1 MLHFRVSST
10 TLSAPSNGVFMIQK
24 FFYPVINYSGFCP
37 SYINRPCC
45 SNKMESIL
53 SAHEIGEGLPVLII
67 HGWKMEARVEE
78 LDFEP
83 IFSTIP
89 GLRRIYVDLP
99 GMGTTPA
106 KNVKDLDDI
115 YLRLVQFIDSRLGKS
130 RFLLVGSSCG
140 GYLARAIAQKYSN
153 QVDGLLL
160 RVPLI
165 EPKDSM
171 RDLDA
176 FKPLVANE
184 QLMSDMSA
192 EDKTLL
198 GDVLVQTPAYVKT
211 LKAKYDEVYL
221 PAEKKAD
228 SQVLDPIRADPHRY
242 QLSFSVDNEGAK
254 FFAPTLI
261 ICGRQDES
269 VGYRDSLRLLE
280 LYPRSTYVVLDRGT
294 HGLPIDETSVFEA
307 LVRDWIN
314 RVNEW
319 RGRTDRE
326 V

>member
-1 MLHFRVSST
+1 
-10 TLSAPSNGVFMIQK
+10 
-24 FFYPVINYSGFCP
+24 
-37 SYINRPCC
+37 
-45 SNKMESIL
+45 MESIL
-53 SAHEIGEGLPVLII
+53 SSHEIGEGLPVLII
-67 HGWKMEARVEE
+67 HGWQMEGRVEE

-83 IFSTIP
+83 IFNKVP

-106 KNVKDLDDI
+106 NNVKDLDDI

-140 GYLARAIAQKYSN
+140 GYLARAIAQKYIE

-176 FKPLVANE
+176 FKPLVVNE
-184 QLMSDMSA
+184 QIMSNLSA
-192 EDKTLL
+192 EDRTLL
-198 GDVLVQTPAYVKT
+198 GNILVQTPPYVKT
-211 LKAKYDEVYL
+211 LKAKYEEVFL
-221 PAEKKAD
+221 PAEKAAD
-228 SQVLDPIRADPHRY
+228 NKVLDPIRADPHRY
-242 QLSFSVDNEGAK
+242 QLSFSLDNENAK
-254 FFAPTLI
+254 FFAPTLVV
-261 ICGRQDES
+261 CGRQDES

-294 HGLPIDETSVFEA
+294 HGLPIDETGVFGA
-307 LVRDWIN
+307 LVRDWII
-314 RVNEW
+314 RVDEW
-319 RGRTDRE
+319 RGRTDKSSPCQ
-326 V
+326 

>member
-1 MLHFRVSST
+1 
-10 TLSAPSNGVFMIQK
+10 
-24 FFYPVINYSGFCP
+24 
-37 SYINRPCC
+37 
-45 SNKMESIL
+45 MESIL
-53 SAHEIGEGLPVLII
+53 SAHEVGEGLPVLII
-67 HGWKMEARVEE
+67 HGWEMEGRVEQ

-83 IFSTIP
+83 IFNKTP

-106 KNVKDLDDI
+106 NDVKDLDDI
-115 YLRLVQFIDSRLGKS
+115 FHRLVQFIDSRLGKS

-140 GYLARAIAQKYSN
+140 GYLARAIAQKYIE

-165 EPKDSM
+165 EPKDSK

-184 QLMSDMSA
+184 QLMSEISA
-192 EDKTLL
+192 EDRTLL

-211 LKAKYDEVYL
+211 LKAKYNKVYL
-221 PAEKKAD
+221 PAMEVAD
-228 SQVLDPIRADPHRY
+228 NKVLDPIRADPDRY
-242 QLSFSVDNEGAK
+242 QLSFSLDDETAK

-261 ICGRQDES
+261 VCGRQDDS

-307 LVRDWIN
+307 LVRDWIL
-314 RVNEW
+314 RAHEW
-319 RGRTDRE
+319 RGRTDI
-326 V
+326 

>member
-1 MLHFRVSST
+1 
-10 TLSAPSNGVFMIQK
+10 
-24 FFYPVINYSGFCP
+24 
-37 SYINRPCC
+37 
-45 SNKMESIL
+45 MESIL

-67 HGWKMEARVEE
+67 HGWQMEGRVEE

-83 IFSTIP
+83 IFSKTP

-106 KNVKDLDDI
+106 SNVKDLDDI
-115 YLRLVQFIDSRLGKS
+115 YLRLVQFIDSRLERS

-140 GYLARAIAQKYSN
+140 GYLARAIAQKYTE

-184 QLMSDMSA
+184 QLISSIST

-198 GDVLVQTPAYVKT
+198 GNVLVQTPAYVEA
-211 LKAKYDEVYL
+211 LKAKYEGIYL
-221 PAEKKAD
+221 PAEKAAD
-228 SQVLDPIRADPHRY
+228 NKVLDPIRADPRRY
-242 QLSFSVDNEGAK
+242 QLSFSLDSENVK
-254 FFAPTLI
+254 FFAPTLV

-307 LVRDWIN
+307 LVRDWIK

-319 RGRTDRE
+319 RGRMDK
-326 V
+326 